1 MARTSPETIEKIN
14 ELYFILGVK
23 SQVAK
28 QLGISPATVSKY
40 IDPNYQPKAQIN
52 LSDISDY
59 NINLNL
65 ADFTKDWCDVLQ
77 MSQEEKDEI
86 EKFRKELN

>member
-40 IDPNYQPKAQIN
+40 INPNYQPKAQIN
-52 LSDISDY
+52 LSDIERHS
-59 NINLNL
+59 
-65 ADFTKDWCDVLQ
+65 LQ
-77 MSQEEKDEI
+77 IICPHGNVKGI
-86 EKFRKELN
+86 FRD